1 MVKIL
6 VDADVNP
13 LRNSPAQTR
22 RIIREL
28 LQEVPENTTSEPFEK
43 RLAKSVRDTYR
54 RKGSRQTRTW
64 PRKKQE
70 PPATTTKTTGQGVG
84 SLQSQTTWLLCST
97 QFLSGIGCHV
107 PDREDVITLR
117 IKPARPPFC
126 ERAHDFLKNLNKA
139 GFHVKV
145 KK

>member
-1 MVKIL
+1 LQHVVVKIL

-54 RKGSRQTRTW
+54 RNGSRQTRNW

-70 PPATTTKTTGQGVG
+70 TPPQPPQKRQ
-84 SLQSQTTWLLCST
+84 
-97 QFLSGIGCHV
+97 
-107 PDREDVITLR
+107 
-117 IKPARPPFC
+117 ARASEVF
-126 ERAHDFLKNLNKA
+126 RAKQPGFFVRLNS
-139 GFHVKV
+139 
-145 KK
+145 

>member
-1 MVKIL
+1 MVVKIL

-28 LQEVPENTTSEPFEK
+28 LQEILENTTSEPFEK

-54 RKGSRQTRTW
+54 RKGSRQTRTL

-107 PDREDVITLR
+107 PELAKGVAH
-117 IKPARPPFC
+117 KSRPSQAQ
-126 ERAHDFLKNLNKA
+126 ERATRKAVSKNCT
-139 GFHVKV
+139 HP
-145 KK
+145 